1 MGLIKNYLWY
11 HVPHGPCT
19 HGFIIVYGKYCI
31 YIFGEEV
38 RPSFL
43 ILPVSMGWQTE
54 WEGETIPYKL
64 NGTRKKFTSR
74 LGFEPV
80 TFFKKEARS
89 RHFNQLKNYLAQ
101 INN

>member
-11 HVPHGPCT
+11 HVPHG
-19 HGFIIVYGKYCI
+19 FIIVYGKCTVYT
-31 YIFGEEV
+31 
-38 RPSFL
+38 FL
-43 ILPVSMGWQTE
+43 EKRSE

-64 NGTRKKFTSR
+64 NGTRTKFTSR

-89 RHFNQLKNYLAQ
+89 RHFNQLKNYLSQ